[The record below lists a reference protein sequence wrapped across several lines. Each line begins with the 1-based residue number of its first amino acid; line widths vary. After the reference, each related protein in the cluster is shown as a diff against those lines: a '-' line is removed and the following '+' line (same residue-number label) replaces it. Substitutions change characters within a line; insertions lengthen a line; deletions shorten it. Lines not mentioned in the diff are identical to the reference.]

1 MSDSSPPI
9 GTTTGSPKGSPPALA
24 IRPRRLDTS
33 RLEIEHLHGI
43 IETARR
49 ASQQLKDAFKALQ
62 REVEPYIAPDQE
74 LPEVDP
80 KASLR
85 LASLGIELALAE
97 KETIRLERELIA
109 SERDAGTISPQMA
122 KKRLR
127 ENGQRYFSAGDDLWR
142 HKKKKMRLDNPEPEE
157 VPILDIRRDGVSQ
170 CILALYRKLDG
181 AGKGTPRKRSKDWRQ
196 DALHYY
202 KANGAEGSEVWCHVS
217 GRWYVKEFVKAA
229 HIVPHFLDFEGV
241 GELLFG
247 ERAQSLERAGN
258 ALLLSK
264 RIESWFDK
272 YHLVIVPVDATENP
286 ITRWRTDVI
295 SPSIMNERYG
305 DGDLRALEL
314 DGRELTFHNEKR
326 PVSRF
331 LYFHFFMALVR
342 IKDIQQTGWQDTW
355 ARYYDQRPFPT
366 PGRYL
371 RKSMLMALACHFET
385 TDLQVMNSWLTD
397 NGFET
402 TLTLTNDEVVETAR
416 RVHLAVEDRAIRAE
430 DGNDNGSDDES
441 DDGSDNNDS
450 SEEEESGLSQ
460 D

>member
-24 IRPRRLDTS
+24 IRPRRLDAT
-33 RLEIEHLHGI
+33 RLEQEHD
-43 IETARR
+43 TARR
-49 ASQQLKDAFKALQ
+49 ASKQLADAFKALQ

-109 SERDAGTISPQMA
+109 SERDAGSISPETA
-122 KKRLR
+122 KKRMR

-142 HKKKKMRLDNPEPEE
+142 HKKKKMCLANPEPE
-157 VPILDIRRDGVSQ
+157 VPILDIRRGGVST
-170 CILALYRKLDG
+170 CILAIYSKSDG
-181 AGKGTPRKRSKDWRQ
+181 VGKPEKRPKNWRRDVLQYYNGNGVDHEKRSDQ
-196 DALHYY
+196 
-202 KANGAEGSEVWCHVS
+202 VWCHVS
-217 GRWYVKEFVKAA
+217 GNWFHEDDIKAA
-229 HIVPHFLDFEGV
+229 HIVPYFLDFEGV

-247 ERAQSLERAGN
+247 ERAQSLKRAGN
-258 ALLLSK
+258 ALLMSK
-264 RIESWFDK
+264 RIEGWFDN
-272 YHLVIVPVDATENP
+272 YHLVIVPVDVTENP
-286 ITRWRTDVI
+286 ITRWRTDII
-295 SPSIMNERYG
+295 SPSIMGAQYNG
-305 DGDLRALEL
+305 LLCASEL

-342 IKDIQQTGWQDTW
+342 IKDIKRIGWQDTW
-355 ARYYDQRPFPT
+355 ARYYGQRPFPT
-366 PGRYL
+366 PGPYL
-371 RKSMLMALACHFET
+371 RKSMLMALACHWQT

-402 TLTLTNDEVVETAR
+402 PLALTNDEVVETAR

-441 DDGSDNNDS
+441 DDSSDNNDS
-450 SEEEESGLSQ
+450 SAEEESGLSQ